1 MQKLALFLVSGLSLV
16 IAGCGAG
23 GPAPAKLFPV
33 TGKVTVGGKP
43 LADCVVQFVAV
54 GRPGGFTSKIGTDGT
69 YTLAD
74 MKDGRP
80 GAEVGKYK
88 IVFQN
93 DPQAAMKAMQSGAM
107 TGPATGGGGPA
118 APFPDEYKQADT
130 SPKEV
135 EVTSGSNTIN
145 IEIP

>member
-1 MQKLALFLVSGLSLV
+1 MQKMALFLVPGLSL
-16 IAGCGAG
+16 IMAGCGAG
-23 GPAPAKLFPV
+23 GPALAKLYPV

-43 LADCVVQFVAV
+43 LADCTVQFVAI
-54 GRPGGFTSKIGTDGT
+54 GKAGGFSGKIESDGS

-80 GAEVGKYK
+80 GAEIGKYK
-88 IVFQN
+88 VIFQM
-93 DPQAAMKAMQSGAM
+93 DPRMAQRAMESGQM
-107 TGPATGGGGPA
+107 SGPAIGAGAPA
-118 APFPDEYKQADT
+118 APFPDEFKQADT

>member
-1 MQKLALFLVSGLSLV
+1 MQKLALLLVTGLSLV
-16 IAGCGAG
+16 IAGCGTG
-23 GPAPAKLFPV
+23 GPALSKLYPV

-43 LADCVVQFVAV
+43 LADCSVQFVAI
-54 GRPGGFTSKIGTDGT
+54 GKAGSFSGKIGEDGS

-88 IVFQN
+88 VIFQV
-93 DPQAAMKAMQSGAM
+93 DPKMAQKAMESGGM
-107 TGPATGGGGPA
+107 RGPATEGGGPA
-118 APFPDEYKQADT
+118 GPFPDEYKKADT

-135 EVTSGSNTIN
+135 EVTSSSNTIN